1 MNLLLDTHEF
11 IWWAEQPQKLSRT
24 IYDALHDK
32 SNTLF
37 LSIASI
43 WEMQIKV
50 QIGKMSFQNG
60 LRRLVITQ
68 RRRNGLRILPVK
80 PRHVYALQ
88 QLPFYHKDPFD
99 RLIIAQAAVENFLLV
114 SADPF
119 VSAYA
124 VNVLN

>member
-11 IWWAEQPQKLSRT
+11 VWWAEEPHKLSRK

-32 SNTLF
+32 SNVLF

-50 QIGKMSFQNG
+50 QIGKMRLQNG

-68 RRRNGLRILPVK
+68 RRQNGLRILPVK

-88 QLPFYHKDPFD
+88 QLPFHHKDPFD
-99 RLIIAQAAVENFLLV
+99 RLIIAQAVVENFTLV
-114 SADPF
+114 SADPI

-124 VNVLN
+124 VNLLT